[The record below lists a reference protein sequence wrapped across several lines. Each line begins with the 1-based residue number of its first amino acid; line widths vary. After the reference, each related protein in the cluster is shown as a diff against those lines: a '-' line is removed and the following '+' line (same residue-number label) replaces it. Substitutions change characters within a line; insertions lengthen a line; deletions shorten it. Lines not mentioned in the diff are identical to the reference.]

1 MYKKI
6 KGILFDFDGV
16 IAESE
21 QIWFGTAL
29 VTLKKMGMKY
39 DRSIKQKSTI
49 GIISEHLFQ
58 KLILEEDYNLTQVMR
73 NYKKELKR
81 AFDQQS
87 PKIYPH
93 LKKFIRSTNLKIGI
107 VSNAHTN
114 YITKVLKKKGVNLI
128 KLSLNNKKEFNL
140 REVFKKLY
148 SLGIRNLLVEGGDKI
163 TKNMLK
169 NRLINQFYLFESLK
183 KLSKTKKHVIFTSNS
198 ILNRNYT
205 VKSMISSK
213 LAKDKI
219 TIYKR

>member
-58 KLILEEDYNLTQVMR
+58 KLILEENYNLTQVMR

-114 YITKVLKKKGVNLI
+114 YITKVLKKNNLYHFFKGNITSCTGSIPYKPYKDGYVI
-128 KLSLNNKKEFNL
+128 GS
-140 REVFKKLY
+140 KKLGLKTNEVLVIED
-148 SLGIRNLLVEGGDKI
+148 SDVGIEAALKAKVQKVLRHTNHDKNLPKKI
-163 TKNMLK
+163 KHSVPKLMGYK
-169 NRLINQFYLFESLK
+169 DFGKLF
-183 KLSKTKKHVIFTSNS
+183 
-198 ILNRNYT
+198 
-205 VKSMISSK
+205 
-213 LAKDKI
+213 
-219 TIYKR
+219 

>member
-93 LKKFIRSTNLKIGI
+93 LKYLWFEILGLKFLSQQTQSFQLRS
-107 VSNAHTN
+107 S
-114 YITKVLKKKGVNLI
+114 
-128 KLSLNNKKEFNL
+128 
-140 REVFKKLY
+140 
-148 SLGIRNLLVEGGDKI
+148 D
-163 TKNMLK
+163 
-169 NRLINQFYLFESLK
+169 
-183 KLSKTKKHVIFTSNS
+183 
-198 ILNRNYT
+198 
-205 VKSMISSK
+205 
-213 LAKDKI
+213 
-219 TIYKR
+219 